1 LDLDVSDI
9 VRDLDDGFRPAN
21 AAQGMRAAEK
31 PSGGVGVVAAKSVAP
46 TVEQYTLRA
55 VDSGFY
61 PVMTRGSKAP
71 TGITWLEKGDVW
83 KFGTTK
89 NPATRYSDSFLRNT
103 GDHGLRYSTE
113 WQGTASEALQLE
125 NMKILNFQSQTGGVL
140 PAGNKIVR

>member
-1 LDLDVSDI
+1 
-9 VRDLDDGFRPAN
+9 LDDGFRPAN